1 MESPALRTR
10 PGDWGKTPP
19 GQPPKPLGSCQ
30 TRDPATAA
38 SDETARPSLDA
49 GPVDRPQSAP
59 PAQTGWFAS
68 THWSVVLAASQ
79 GDLRASGVA
88 LEKLCNTY
96 WKPLFVFARRLGHSE
111 HDAQD
116 LTQAFFEQFLE
127 KGYIR
132 AADPR
137 RGRFRS
143 FLLTSFRH
151 FLAKEWAKT
160 RTAKRGAGLTFVS
173 FEELT
178 PGETA
183 QLQQTT
189 KLSPEAAYDH
199 QWAMRVFDLA
209 LGRLHAEFAA
219 LGKHHQFDQL
229 KAFLSRL
236 GSNADYRV
244 AAERCGLSEGAV
256 AVAVR
261 RLRVRYGELLRAEI
275 ANTVAKPE
283 DIEDELQ
290 LLTDVLTA

>member
-1 MESPALRTR
+1 MPAPGSSPTADSPDTGRSGLISQQVEIPSTQSPA
-10 PGDWGKTPP
+10 PG
-19 GQPPKPLGSCQ
+19 
-30 TRDPATAA
+30 REA
-38 SDETARPSLDA
+38 
-49 GPVDRPQSAP
+49 
-59 PAQTGWFAS
+59 WFAS

-151 FLAKEWAKT
+151 FLAKEWAKA
-160 RTAKRGAGLTFVS
+160 RAAKRGGGLSFVS

-178 PGETA
+178 PGESA
-183 QLQQTT
+183 QLQHAGM
-189 KLSPEAAYDH
+189 LSPEAAYDR
-199 QWAMRVFDLA
+199 QWAMRVFDIA
-209 LGRLHAEFAA
+209 LVRLRAEFAA
-219 LGKHHQFDQL
+219 AGKADQFDQL
-229 KAFLSRL
+229 KKFLSCL
-236 GSNADYRV
+236 GTQADYRAV
-244 AAERCGLSEGAV
+244 AERCGTSAGGV

-261 RLRVRYGELLRAEI
+261 RLRVSYGQLLRAEI
-275 ANTVAKPE
+275 ANTVARAE
-283 DIEDELQ
+283 DVEDELR
-290 LLTDVLTA
+290 LLTNALTA